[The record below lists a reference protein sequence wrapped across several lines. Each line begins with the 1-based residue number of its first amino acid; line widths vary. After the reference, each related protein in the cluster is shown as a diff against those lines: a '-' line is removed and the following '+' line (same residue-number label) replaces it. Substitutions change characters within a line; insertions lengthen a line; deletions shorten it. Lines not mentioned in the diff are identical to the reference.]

1 MYFQYITSRNIINDL
16 SNVILGINYLP
27 LEKISFFKVICFIDL
42 LEVNYPDFKCISFV
56 YNDQLIW

>member
-1 MYFQYITSRNIINDL
+1 MSRNLTNDI
-16 SNVILGINYLP
+16 SDVIQGISYLP
-27 LEKISFFKVICFIDL
+27 LDKNCFFKVMCFIDL